1 MGLSSLPARSLFVPL
16 SLFER
21 QLVQSLF
28 VSPPAVIGGSARQR
42 ELTSLRSSI
51 VDYRYENGRR
61 YHAYRAGSYWGPND
75 EKAQEHLDFG
85 NRHHVYNLVLGGRL
99 YLAPIPDDAQKVLDV
114 GTGTGIW
121 AVEFADLHPSSAVI
135 GTDLSPIQP
144 RWVPPNVQFEVDDCC
159 DEWLYGD
166 NAFDFVHIRGL
177 YGCVADWDAFY
188 KQALR
193 SVKPGGWI
201 EQVEQ
206 SVVPKSDDGT
216 TEGTIFEEWGRV
228 SLEAGEAFGKSLR
241 IVDESRDRMIKAG
254 FVDVV
259 ERRYKI
265 PIGGWASDPRLKQ
278 LGLYNRLLWE
288 EGIEGWS
295 MYLLTTILK
304 WSREEVELYLS
315 RMRKGLRT
323 PRIHAYQ
330 ECTVV
335 YGRKPV
341 KADFGAE

>member
-1 MGLSSLPARSLFVPL
+1 MVEEYRLEVDVNHP
-16 SLFER
+16 EDTD
-21 QLVQSLF
+21 
-28 VSPPAVIGGSARQR
+28 SAFSDDYNS

-51 VDYRYENGRR
+51 LDYRYENGRR

-75 EKAQEHLDFG
+75 EKAQDHLDFG
-85 NRHHVYNLVLGGRL
+85 
-99 YLAPIPDDAQKVLDV
+99 
-114 GTGTGIW
+114 
-121 AVEFADLHPSSAVI
+121 EFADLHPSSEVI

-144 RWVPPNVQFEVDDCC
+144 SWVPPNVQFEVDDCC
-159 DEWLYGD
+159 DEWLYGED
-166 NAFDFVHIRGL
+166 AFDFVHIRGL
-177 YGCVADWDAFY
+177 YGCVANWDAFY

-216 TEGTIFEEWGRV
+216 TEGTVFEEWGRV

-241 IVDESRDRMIKAG
+241 IVDESKDRMIKAG
-254 FVDVV
+254 LVDVV
-259 ERRYKI
+259 ERRFRI

-295 MYLLTTILK
+295 MYLLTTVLK

-315 RMRKGLRT
+315 RMRKGLRN

-341 KADFGAE
+341 KAEYGAE

>member
-1 MGLSSLPARSLFVPL
+1 MGLSSLPVRSPFVPL

-21 QLVQSLF
+21 QLVQSPF
-28 VSPPAVIGGSARQR
+28 VSPPAVTGGSARQR

-75 EKAQEHLDFG
+75 EKAQDHLDFG
-85 NRHHVYNLVLGGRL
+85 
-99 YLAPIPDDAQKVLDV
+99 
-114 GTGTGIW
+114 
-121 AVEFADLHPSSAVI
+121 EFADLHPSSAVI

-166 NAFDFVHIRGL
+166 DAFDFVHIRGL
-177 YGCVADWDAFY
+177 YGCIADWDAFY

-216 TEGTIFEEWGRV
+216 TVGTIFEEWGRV

-254 FVDVV
+254 FVDVA

-295 MYLLTTILK
+295 MYLLTTVLK

-335 YGRKPV
+335 YGRKPA
-341 KADFGAE
+341 KADLGAQ

>member
-1 MGLSSLPARSLFVPL
+1 MADEFPLEVDANVRYASPRGDLPHPEDTDSVF
-16 SLFER
+16 SDDYN
-21 QLVQSLF
+21 S
-28 VSPPAVIGGSARQR
+28 

-75 EKAQEHLDFG
+75 EKAQDHLDFG
-85 NRHHVYNLVLGGRL
+85 HHVYNLVLGGHL
-99 YLAPIPDDAQKVLDV
+99 YLAPIPTDVQKVLDV

-121 AVEFADLHPSSAVI
+121 AMEFADLHPSSTVV

-144 RWVPPNVQFEVDDCC
+144 TWVPPNVQFEVDDCT

-166 NAFDFVHIRGL
+166 DAFDFVHVRGL
-177 YGCVADWDAFY
+177 YGCVSNWDVFY

-193 SVKPGGWI
+193 SLKPGGWI

-216 TEGTIFEEWGRV
+216 TAGTVFEEWGKV
-228 SLEAGEAFGKSLR
+228 SLEAGDAFGKSLR
-241 IVDESRDRMIKAG
+241 IVDESKDRMTKAG

-259 ERRYKI
+259 ERRFKL
-265 PIGGWASDPRLKQ
+265 PIGGWASDPRMKQ

-288 EGIEGWS
+288 EGIEGWC
-295 MYLLTTILK
+295 MYLLTAILK
-304 WSREEVELYLS
+304 WSREEVEVYLS
-315 RMRKGLRT
+315 RMRKGLRS
-323 PRIHAYQ
+323 PRIHPYH

-335 YGRKPV
+335 YGRKAP
-341 KADFGAE
+341 KETHTNQ